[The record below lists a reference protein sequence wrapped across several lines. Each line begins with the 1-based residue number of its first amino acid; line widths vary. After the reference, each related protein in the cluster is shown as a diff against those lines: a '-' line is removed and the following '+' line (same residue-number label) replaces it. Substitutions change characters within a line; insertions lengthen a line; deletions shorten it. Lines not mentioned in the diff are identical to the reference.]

1 MSKLLKA
8 YDRSRVPLYIQVASV
23 MRQRI
28 EAKQWRPGE
37 KISTLVELEQEF
49 QVARV
54 TVRQAID
61 ILREE
66 GLLRCQQG
74 RGTFVAAK
82 PLSRHW
88 LKLATSWDVL
98 VASIK
103 DNVPKR
109 IKVDNPPPLPSLG
122 EGEGEHAAKYVFLRT
137 VQYKDGEPYGIVNL
151 HLASDIYERDPN
163 AFCASLSARRRPSAA
178 ASSST
183 GRGSP
188 STSPI
193 SPTAARSFSCISTC
207 WPIHARRRA
216 ARNAPGCRP
225 RPRERRTEA
234 SDAGLRGCDCY
245 HPKIGIIV
253 STVALI
259 GSAGAERARAP
270 ASRRSCAARSIGLE

>member
-66 GLLRCQQG
+66 GLLHCQQG
-74 RGTFVAAK
+74 RGTFVVAK

-109 IKVDNPPPLPSLG
+109 IKVDNPPLLPSLR
-122 EGEGEHAAKYVFLRT
+122 EGEGEHAAKYIFLRT

-163 AFCASLSARRRPSAA
+163 AFLQRTALSVLAGWRISRSSTRIRPS
-178 ASSST
+178 
-183 GRGSP
+183 
-188 STSPI
+188 
-193 SPTAARSFSCISTC
+193 
-207 WPIHARRRA
+207 
-216 ARNAPGCRP
+216 
-225 RPRERRTEA
+225 
-234 SDAGLRGCDCY
+234 
-245 HPKIGIIV
+245 
-253 STVALI
+253 
-259 GSAGAERARAP
+259 
-270 ASRRSCAARSIGLE
+270 